1 MGDDTARILHFEPP
15 PTKVTRVRPQLSCI
29 PCRQGKLKCN
39 RQHPACDQCVKRSRE
54 AHCTYVPPPP
64 KDRTRKAK
72 DMRGRIRHLESLVV
86 DLMNGKDPRALA
98 LNPQDPQQ
106 SSSRRL
112 PTPDQPSPEHPTAS
126 DGPKT
131 HSSSGDDDLSFPSAF
146 GALKISDEETT
157 YMGGSHWMTVLNDIK
172 EVKSFLA
179 LEEEDEQESEKP
191 ESEQDT
197 ELPHRHTLIVGSP
210 KPLSKRELL
219 QNLPPKADVD
229 RLVLLYLRGGDPT
242 SVMFHEPSFRLE
254 YERHWQNPS
263 AAPTIWIALMYGIL
277 CLSSIFSLRV
287 PTSGMHPQS
296 PEAVLKQAAKYHDLC
311 ASAAVLGDFS
321 RPKPWSLETVML
333 YAAAEFLSGSRGG
346 GSPTDVWHIFGTV
359 IRIALRMGYHR
370 DPSHYGIS
378 PFHGEMRRRT
388 WYLIY
393 GLDVLL
399 GFSLG
404 MPSIAR
410 GFQSDTRLP
419 RNLHSEDLSPDMTDL
434 PPERPDSE
442 LTIILYTIAKAKL
455 LSVFAPAADAAH
467 SVTPPTYPE
476 IMDLDQKL
484 EEIHSEMPLAYKM
497 KPLEESAGETPD
509 VIMNR
514 LNLELLYQKTRCVL
528 HRTYL
533 AKAHNDSRYEHS
545 RKACLEASLALLE
558 LQAMIYRACQP
569 GGLLV
574 RCSWYYGS
582 LTSHDF
588 LLAAMLL
595 CLEINLNREKR
606 MQDSESYCEGPFS
619 CAEMFRAL
627 ENATHIWD
635 SYGDNLIDAND
646 TKKAARAFRHIL
658 AKLKATPAEFGMQ
671 QERVNGEMPQQFTTL
686 PQQYSQPPVV
696 PSNGP
701 GIAYLPA
708 QTAAPVATQGYS
720 VAPVEPIPLEGMLEM
735 PPFDINWDVWDKSV
749 LPYDEYMQHE
759 PQQWPVPQQPPNIGG
774 PSGYPPG
781 YLHGMPYPYQHQ

>member
-1 MGDDTARILHFEPP
+1 MPHG
-15 PTKVTRVRPQLSCI
+15 
-29 PCRQGKLKCN
+29 
-39 RQHPACDQCVKRSRE
+39 
-54 AHCTYVPPPP
+54 
-64 KDRTRKAK
+64 
-72 DMRGRIRHLESLVV
+72 
-86 DLMNGKDPRALA
+86 
-98 LNPQDPQQ
+98 
-106 SSSRRL
+106 
-112 PTPDQPSPEHPTAS
+112 
-126 DGPKT
+126 
-131 HSSSGDDDLSFPSAF
+131 PSAP
-146 GALKISDEETT
+146 LICQQ
-157 YMGGSHWMTVLNDIK
+157 IK
-172 EVKSFLA
+172 EVKSFLE
-179 LEEEDEQESEKP
+179 LEEEAEQETEKQESED
-191 ESEQDT
+191 DT
-197 ELPHRHTLIVGSP
+197 ELPHRYTLIVGSP
-210 KPLSKRELL
+210 RPLSKRELL
-219 QNLPPKADVD
+219 QNLPPKAEVD
-229 RLVLLYLRGGDPT
+229 RLVFIYLRGGDPT
-242 SVMFHEPSFRLE
+242 SIMFHEPSFRLE
-254 YERHWQNPS
+254 YERHWQNPE
-263 AAPTIWIALMYGIL
+263 AAPVIWIALIYGML
-277 CLSSIFSLRV
+277 CLASIFSLRV
-287 PTSGMHPQS
+287 PASGMNPPS
-296 PEAVLKQAAKYHDLC
+296 PEAVLKQAARYHDLC

-333 YAAAEFLSGSRGG
+333 YAAAEFLSGSGGG

-378 PFHGEMRRRT
+378 PFQGEMRRRT

-419 RNLHSEDLSPDMTDL
+419 RNLHNEDMSPDMTDL

-442 LTIILYTIAKAKL
+442 LTIVLYTIAKAKL

-476 IMDLDQKL
+476 IMDLDRKL
-484 EEIHSEMPLAYKM
+484 EEIHSSMPMAYKM
-497 KPLEESAGETPD
+497 KPLEESVGERPD

-533 AKAHNDSRYEHS
+533 AKAHHDSRYEHS
-545 RKACLEASLALLE
+545 RKACLEASLALLQ
-558 LQAMIYRACQP
+558 LQAMIYQACQP

-595 CLEINLNREKR
+595 CLEINLNRERKIKEP
-606 MQDSESYCEGPFS
+606 ESYCEGPFS
-619 CAEMFRAL
+619 SAEMFGSL

-635 SYGDNLIDAND
+635 SYEDDLIDASD
-646 TKKAARAFRHIL
+646 TKRAARAFRHIL

-671 QERVNGEMPQQFTTL
+671 QECEDGTMAQQCLYPIRYLHASNLLTCAVTTL

-701 GIAYLPA
+701 GIAYLPT
-708 QTAAPVATQGYS
+708 QTAAPIATQGYS
-720 VAPVEPIPLEGMLEM
+720 TAPADPLEGMLEM
-735 PPFDINWDVWDKSV
+735 PPFDINWVRRHVVLSENSVTDRGRMPGTRACFPTRNTCRMKRSSGRSIRSLPVWAVHRAILLGAIRTWHTRTSISSNKRAT
-749 LPYDEYMQHE
+749 
-759 PQQWPVPQQPPNIGG
+759 GG
-774 PSGYPPG
+774 NANGG
-781 YLHGMPYPYQHQ
+781 TAEG

>member
-1 MGDDTARILHFEPP
+1 MGDDTNSILHFEAP

-54 AHCTYVPPPP
+54 SHCNYVPPPP

-86 DLMNGKDPRALA
+86 DLMNGKDPRTLV
-98 LNPQDPQQ
+98 LNPPDPQA
-106 SSSRRL
+106 SSRRL
-112 PTPDQPSPEHPTAS
+112 PTPDQPSPEHPVAS

-131 HSSSGDDDLSFPSAF
+131 HSSSGDDEISFPSAF

-157 YMGGSHWMTVLNDIK
+157 YMGGSHWMAVLNDIK
-172 EVKSFLA
+172 EVKSFLE
-179 LEEEDEQESEKP
+179 LEEDEEQESERQ
-191 ESEQDT
+191 ESEVDT
-197 ELPHRHTLIVGSP
+197 ELPHRYTLIVGSP

-219 QNLPPKADVD
+219 QNLPPKAECDK
-229 RLVLLYLRGGDPT
+229 LLTLYLRGGDPT
-242 SVMFHEPSFRLE
+242 SIMFHEPSLRVE
-254 YERHWQNPS
+254 YERFWQNPS
-263 AAPTIWIALMYGIL
+263 AAPAIWIALIYGII
-277 CLSSIFSLRV
+277 CLSTIFSLRI
-287 PTSGMHPQS
+287 PTSATPPS
-296 PEAVLKQAAKYHDLC
+296 PEVVLKQAARYHHLC

-321 RPKPWSLETVML
+321 RPKPYSLEMMML
-333 YAAAEFLSGSRGG
+333 YAAAEYLSGTDSG

-393 GLDVLL
+393 GMDVLL
-399 GFSLG
+399 SFSLG

-419 RNLHSEDLSPDMTDL
+419 RNLHIEDLSPSMTDL

-442 LTIILYTIAKAKL
+442 LTSILYTIVKAKL

-476 IMDLDQKL
+476 IMDLDRRL
-484 EEIHSEMPLAYKM
+484 EEIHMAVPPAYRM
-497 KPLEESAGETPD
+497 KSLDESLGEPAD

-514 LNLELLYQKTRCVL
+514 LNLEMLYHKTRCVL

-533 AKAHNDSRYEHS
+533 AKAHNDPRYEHS
-545 RKACLEASLALLE
+545 RKQCLEASLALLHH
-558 LQAMIYRACQP
+558 QTIIYHACQP
-569 GGLLV
+569 GGVLA

-595 CLEINLNREKR
+595 CLEIKILRETKLR
-606 MQDSESYCEGPFS
+606 QSESHDEGPFS
-619 CAEMFRAL
+619 FAEMFGAL
-627 ENATHIWD
+627 ENATRIWD
-635 SYGDNLIDAND
+635 AYEDSLIDASD
-646 TKKAARAFRHIL
+646 TKKAARAFRQIL
-658 AKLKATPAEFGMQ
+658 GKLKASPSEFEMQ
-671 QERVNGEMPQQFTTL
+671 GGVDDPMSQQFAPL
-686 PQQYSQPPVV
+686 PQQYGPPPIV

-701 GIAYLPA
+701 DIPYLPT
-708 QTAAPVATQGYS
+708 QTAAPVVTQGYTM
-720 VAPVEPIPLEGMLEM
+720 AAQDPLEGMLGI
-735 PPFDINWDVWDKSV
+735 PPMDINWDAWDKSV
-749 LPYDEYMQHE
+749 LPYEEYLHHE
-759 PQQWPVPQQPPNIGG
+759 AQQWPMNPHTSSMAAPTIYPTGYHPNVA
-774 PSGYPPG
+774 Y
-781 YLHGMPYPYQHQ
+781 HYQHQQ

>member
-1 MGDDTARILHFEPP
+1 MGDDSSILHFEPP

-54 AHCTYVPPPP
+54 AQCNYVPPPP

-86 DLMNGKDPRALA
+86 DLMNGKDPRALS
-98 LNPQDPQQ
+98 LNPADPQ

-112 PTPDQPSPEHPTAS
+112 PTPDQPSPEHHAAS

-131 HSSSGDDDLSFPSAF
+131 HSSSGDNDLSFPSAF
-146 GALKISDEETT
+146 GALKISDEETM
-157 YMGGSHWMTVLNDIK
+157 YMGGSHWMAVLNDIK
-172 EVKSFLA
+172 EVKSFLEFK
-179 LEEEDEQESEKP
+179 EEEEQESEKP
-191 ESEQDT
+191 DSEVDT
-197 ELPHRHTLIVGSP
+197 ELPHRYTLIVGSP

-219 QNLPPKADVD
+219 QNLPPKAEVD
-229 RLVLLYLRGGDPT
+229 KLVNVYLRGGDPT
-242 SVMFHEPSFRLE
+242 SIMFHEPTFRAE
-254 YERHWQNPS
+254 YERFWQNPS
-263 AAPTIWIALMYGIL
+263 ASPVIWIALIYGIL
-277 CLSSIFSLRV
+277 CLATIFALRLPPSG
-287 PTSGMHPQS
+287 PTPPS
-296 PEAVLKQAAKYHDLC
+296 PEAVLKQAARFHNLC

-321 RPKPWSLETVML
+321 RPKPYSLETVML
-333 YAAAEFLSGSRGG
+333 YAAAEYLSGTGGG

-378 PFHGEMRRRT
+378 PFHGEMRRRI

-399 GFSLG
+399 SFSLG

-410 GFQSDTRLP
+410 GFQSDTGLP
-419 RNLHSEDLSPDMTDL
+419 RNLHNEDMSPGMTDL
-434 PPERPDSE
+434 PPERPDTE
-442 LTIILYTIAKAKL
+442 LTLVLYTIAKAKL

-476 IMDLDQKL
+476 IMDLDNRL
-484 EEIHSEMPLAYKM
+484 EEIHTSMPRAYRM
-497 KPLEESAGETPD
+497 KSLEESAGDPPD
-509 VIMNR
+509 VVMNR

-533 AKAHNDSRYEHS
+533 AKAHTDSRYEHS
-545 RKACLEASLALLE
+545 RRACLEASLALLE
-558 LQAMIYRACQP
+558 LQTIIYHACQP
-569 GGLLV
+569 GGQLV

-595 CLEINLNREKR
+595 CLEVNLSRETKIK
-606 MQDSESYCEGPFS
+606 QPESYSEGPFS
-619 CAEMFRAL
+619 SVEIFGAL
-627 ENATHIWD
+627 ENATRIWESYED
-635 SYGDNLIDAND
+635 SLIDASD
-646 TKKAARAFRHIL
+646 TKKAAKAFRLIL
-658 AKLKATPAEFGMQ
+658 AKLKATPAEFEMQ
-671 QERVNGEMPQQFTTL
+671 GSEVESMPQQFSGH
-686 PQQYSQPPVV
+686 PQQYSHPPVL

-701 GIAYLPA
+701 GIAYLPT
-708 QTAAPVATQGYS
+708 QTTAPVVTQGYS
-720 VAPVEPIPLEGMLEM
+720 MAPQDPLEGMLEM
-735 PPFDINWDVWDKSV
+735 PPIDINWDAWDKSV
-749 LPYDEYMQHE
+749 LPYDEYMHHE
-759 PQQWPVPQQPPNIGG
+759 AQPWSMPPQPPNMGG
-774 PSGYPPG
+774 PSAYPHGYPPNMA
-781 YLHGMPYPYQHQ
+781 YHYQHQ